1 MTPPAP
7 TEAHDAHRDVSAMI
21 GSVAYVMLGTRV
33 GTSVSLMTAGLDS
46 IAAAEMAQTLSAE
59 CELEISPTTLFDH
72 PTVDSVASLL

>member
-1 MTPPAP
+1 VTPPAP

-46 IAAAEMAQTLSAE
+46 IAAAEIVRSLSTEAG
-59 CELEISPTTLFDH
+59 I
-72 PTVDSVASLL
+72 